1 MAALGTWR
9 GACQGCLPALPR
21 WRWGWGQ
28 WATAHPVS
36 LGSGRASW
44 WLSGK
49 EPTCQC
55 SRRRFHPCVRK
66 IPWRR
71 AWHPTPVFL
80 PGESHGQR
88 DLVGCSQSTGPQS
101 DTIKHA
107 QQGPPRSTLPGG
119 QLQWRDVQWLPS
131 QTECSLPPAS
141 LCSSETDLGG
151 VHSDQEGADPSPD
164 RAVTTRGEALLNQ
177 SHPSPHR
184 WDSGQDTQQHLYYKS
199 RPRTKN
205 VRPTRATTQ
214 GGSHT
219 QKKKPSTTMV
229 GNCFS

>member
-1 MAALGTWR
+1 MG
-9 GACQGCLPALPR
+9 
-21 WRWGWGQ
+21 
-28 WATAHPVS
+28 
-36 LGSGRASW
+36 
-44 WLSGK
+44 
-49 EPTCQC
+49 
-55 SRRRFHPCVRK
+55 K

-71 AWHPTPVFL
+71 KWHPTPVFL

-164 RAVTTRGEALLNQ
+164 RAVTT
-177 SHPSPHR
+177 HR
-184 WDSGQDTQQHLYYKS
+184 AMRRPQPISREGLDHNTNYIPYPGNKGQQTLRKDVVGIHSKNRLCTKSTRLTQ
-199 RPRTKN
+199 
-205 VRPTRATTQ
+205 ATQ
-214 GGSHT
+214 GHSHVET
-219 QKKKPSTTMV
+219 VSDSLTDFLLPRV
-229 GNCFS
+229 